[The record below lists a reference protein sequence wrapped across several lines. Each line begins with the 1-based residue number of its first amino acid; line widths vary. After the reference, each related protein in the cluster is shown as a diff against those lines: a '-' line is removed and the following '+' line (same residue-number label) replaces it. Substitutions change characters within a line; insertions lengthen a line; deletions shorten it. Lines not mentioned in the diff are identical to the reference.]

1 MFHLLCCLSK
11 LWAIFDEFILHWLG
25 RILKEM
31 KLYEHAAV
39 SAQVGRNSDCTVCC
53 VVLCLASTVVYDHL
67 AASTN
72 VHLHTSV
79 RHWSVE

>member
-11 LWAIFDEFILHWLG
+11 LWAIFDEFMLHWLG

-39 SAQVGRNSDCTVCC
+39 SAQVGRNS
-53 VVLCLASTVVYDHL
+53 
-67 AASTN
+67 
-72 VHLHTSV
+72 
-79 RHWSVE
+79 EPEQ